1 MREEMMI
8 KLSDLKDPNHVIKVE
23 DHPFSALAP
32 VQIRMLRKIQEQ
44 IISDAAGLDT
54 IGCILHG
61 MSEGELFNIARFI
74 ASFPAER
81 PAS

>member
-8 KLSDLKDPNHVIKVE
+8 KLSELKDPNHVIKVE
-23 DHPFSALAP
+23 DHSALAP
-32 VQIRMLRKIQEQ
+32 AQIRMLRKIQEQ